1 MRSYPSPIDMKTL
14 NRLAFV
20 TLVGAVLAGCAG
32 RSVQH
37 VSTVPDVQKVG
48 NLEGSYSMKFTAA
61 GETRYAT
68 ASVKK
73 VAERQYQ
80 IARVTVYGPAV
91 YTFTV
96 SEDGAVFSEQL
107 GEGSVI
113 YRSDLKLTT
122 IRFEKTDFLCE
133 LSR

>member
-1 MRSYPSPIDMKTL
+1 MKTL
-14 NRLAFV
+14 RYLAFLTV
-20 TLVGAVLAGCAG
+20 LCALLAGCAG
-32 RSVQH
+32 RSVRQ
-37 VSTVPDVQKVG
+37 VSTVPDVQKIG
-48 NLEGSYSMKFTAA
+48 NLEGSYSMKFISE

-73 VAERQYQ
+73 IAERQYQ

-96 SEDGAVFSEQL
+96 TDDGTVSSEEL
-107 GEGSVI
+107 GTGTVS

-122 IRFEKTDFLCE
+122 IRFEKTNFLCE

>member
-1 MRSYPSPIDMKTL
+1 MKPL
-14 NRLAFV
+14 RLAF
-20 TLVGAVLAGCAG
+20 
-32 RSVQH
+32 
-37 VSTVPDVQKVG
+37 
-48 NLEGSYSMKFTAA
+48 LEGSYSMKFTSD

-80 IARVTVYGPAV
+80 IARVTVYGPTV

-96 SEDGAVFSEQL
+96 AEDGTVSSDEL
-107 GEGSVI
+107 GTGTVS

-122 IRFEKTDFLCE
+122 IRFEKTNFLCE

>member
-1 MRSYPSPIDMKTL
+1 MKPF
-14 NRLAFV
+14 RLAF
-20 TLVGAVLAGCAG
+20 LFLAIAAVFAGCAG
-32 RSVQH
+32 RSVQQ
-37 VSTVPDVQKVG
+37 VSLLPDVQKIG
-48 NLEGSYSMKFTAA
+48 NLEGSYSMKFTSD

-80 IARVTVYGPAV
+80 IARVTVYGPTV

-96 SEDGAVFSEQL
+96 AEDGTVSSDEL
-107 GEGSVI
+107 GTGTVS

-122 IRFEKTDFLCE
+122 IRFEKTNFLCE

>member
-1 MRSYPSPIDMKTL
+1 MKTL
-14 NRLAFV
+14 RLAFFAIAC
-20 TLVGAVLAGCAG
+20 TTVLFGCAG
-32 RSVQH
+32 RSVQR
-37 VSTVPDVQKVG
+37 VSVLPDVQKIG
-48 NLEGSYSMKFTAA
+48 NLEGSYSMKFTSD

-80 IARVTVYGPAV
+80 IARVTVYGPTV
-91 YTFTV
+91 YSFTV
-96 SEDGAVFSEQL
+96 ADDGTVSSEEL
-107 GEGSVI
+107 GVGSVS

-122 IRFEKTDFLCE
+122 IRFEKTNFLCE

>member
-1 MRSYPSPIDMKTL
+1 MKRF
-14 NRLAFV
+14 RLAF
-20 TLVGAVLAGCAG
+20 LVLAAAVLFGSCAG
-32 RSVQH
+32 RSVQQ
-37 VSTVPDVQKVG
+37 VSLLPDVQKIG
-48 NLEGSYSMKFTAA
+48 NLEGSYSMKFTSD

-80 IARVTVYGPAV
+80 IARVTVYGPTV

-96 SEDGAVFSEQL
+96 AEDGTVSSDEL
-107 GEGSVI
+107 GSGGISS
-113 YRSDLKLTT
+113 RSDLKLTT
-122 IRFEKTDFLCE
+122 IRFEKTNFLCE

>member
-1 MRSYPSPIDMKTL
+1 MKTL
-14 NRLAFV
+14 RLAFLALACATV
-20 TLVGAVLAGCAG
+20 LVGCAG
-32 RSVQH
+32 RPVQQ
-37 VSTVPDVQKVG
+37 VSLLPDVQKIG
-48 NLEGSYSMKFTAA
+48 NLEGSYSMKFTSD

-73 VAERQYQ
+73 IAERQYQ
-80 IARVTVYGPAV
+80 IARVTVYGPTV

-96 SEDGAVFSEQL
+96 AEDGTVSSDEL
-107 GEGSVI
+107 GNGTVS

-122 IRFEKTDFLCE
+122 IRFEKTNFLCE

>member
-1 MRSYPSPIDMKTL
+1 MNPLRS
-14 NRLAFV
+14 LALFAV
-20 TLVGAVLAGCAG
+20 VAAVLTGCAG
-32 RSVQH
+32 RSAQQ
-37 VSTVPDVQKVG
+37 VSALPDVQKIG
-48 NLEGSYSMKFTAA
+48 NLEGSYSMKFTSD

-80 IARVTVYGPAV
+80 IARVTVYGPVV

-96 SEDGAVFSEQL
+96 TEDGKVKSGDL
-107 GEGSVI
+107 GEGNIS

-122 IRFEKTDFLCE
+122 IRFEKENFLCE

>member
-1 MRSYPSPIDMKTL
+1 MKPL
-14 NRLAFV
+14 RLAFLV
-20 TLVGAVLAGCAG
+20 LACTLVLEGCAG
-32 RSVQH
+32 RSVQQ
-37 VSTVPDVQKVG
+37 VSLLPDVQKVG
-48 NLEGSYSMKFTAA
+48 NLEGSYSMKFTSD

-80 IARVTVYGPAV
+80 IARGTVYGPTV
-91 YTFTV
+91 YSFTV
-96 SEDGAVFSEQL
+96 AEDGTVDSEEL
-107 GEGSVI
+107 GTGTIS

-122 IRFEKTDFLCE
+122 IRFEKTNFLCE

>member
-1 MRSYPSPIDMKTL
+1 MKTL
-14 NRLAFV
+14 RYLAFLTV
-20 TLVGAVLAGCAG
+20 LCALLAGCAG
-32 RSVQH
+32 RSVRQ
-37 VSTVPDVQKVG
+37 VSTVPDVQKIG
-48 NLEGSYSMKFTAA
+48 NLEGSYSMKFISE

-73 VAERQYQ
+73 IAERQYQ

-96 SEDGAVFSEQL
+96 TDDGTVSSEELGAGTVS
-107 GEGSVI
+107 

-122 IRFEKTDFLCE
+122 IRFEKTKFLCE

>member
-1 MRSYPSPIDMKTL
+1 MKPF
-14 NRLAFV
+14 RLAF
-20 TLVGAVLAGCAG
+20 LSLAVALLAGCAG
-32 RSVQH
+32 RSVQQ
-37 VSTVPDVQKVG
+37 VSALPDVQKIG
-48 NLEGSYSMKFTAA
+48 NLEGSYSMKFTSD

-91 YTFTV
+91 YSFIV
-96 SEDGAVFSEQL
+96 AEDGSVSSEEL
-107 GEGSVI
+107 GAGSVS

-122 IRFEKTDFLCE
+122 IRFEKTNFLCE
-133 LSR
+133 LTR

>member
-1 MRSYPSPIDMKTL
+1 MKPL
-14 NRLAFV
+14 SRLVLAS
-20 TLVGAVLAGCAG
+20 LLAAALAGCAG
-32 RSVQH
+32 RSAQH
-37 VSTVPDVQKVG
+37 VSALPDVQKIG
-48 NLEGSYSMKFTAA
+48 NLEGSYSMKFTAS

-91 YTFTV
+91 YSFTI
-96 SEDGAVFSEQL
+96 SEDGTVKSDEL
-107 GEGSVI
+107 GTGTII

>member
-1 MRSYPSPIDMKTL
+1 MKTL
-14 NRLAFV
+14 RYLAFLTV
-20 TLVGAVLAGCAG
+20 LCALLAGCAG
-32 RSVQH
+32 RSVRQ
-37 VSTVPDVQKVG
+37 VSTVPDVQKIG
-48 NLEGSYSMKFTAA
+48 NLEGSYSMKFISE

-73 VAERQYQ
+73 IAERQCQ

-96 SEDGAVFSEQL
+96 TDDGTVSSEELGAGTVS
-107 GEGSVI
+107 

-122 IRFEKTDFLCE
+122 IRFEKTNFLCE

>member
-1 MRSYPSPIDMKTL
+1 MKPI
-14 NRLAFV
+14 RLALQA
-20 TLVGAVLAGCAG
+20 LVAAVLLAGCAG
-32 RSVQH
+32 RSVQQ
-37 VSTVPDVQKVG
+37 VSILPDVQKIG
-48 NLEGSYSMKFTAA
+48 NLEGSYSMKFTSD

-80 IARVTVYGPAV
+80 ISRVTVYGPAV
-91 YTFTV
+91 YSFTV
-96 SEDGAVFSEQL
+96 AEDGTVSSEEL
-107 GEGSVI
+107 GTGTVS

-122 IRFEKTDFLCE
+122 IRFEKTNFLCE

>member
-1 MRSYPSPIDMKTL
+1 MKTL
-14 NRLAFV
+14 RLVSLALAAAFV
-20 TLVGAVLAGCAG
+20 LEGCAG
-32 RSVQH
+32 RSVQQ
-37 VSTVPDVQKVG
+37 VSLLPDVQKIG
-48 NLEGSYSMKFTAA
+48 NLEGSYSMKFTSD

-80 IARVTVYGPAV
+80 IARVTVYGPTV
-91 YTFTV
+91 YSFTV
-96 SEDGAVFSEQL
+96 AEDGTVSSEEL
-107 GEGSVI
+107 GTGTVS

-122 IRFEKTDFLCE
+122 IRFEKTNFLCE

>member
-1 MRSYPSPIDMKTL
+1 MKPL
-14 NRLAFV
+14 R
-20 TLVGAVLAGCAG
+20 TLVLFAALCALFAGCAG
-32 RSVQH
+32 RSAQQ
-37 VSTVPDVQKVG
+37 VSALPDVQKIG
-48 NLEGSYSMKFTAA
+48 NLEGSYSMKFTSD

-96 SEDGAVFSEQL
+96 SEDGTVKSEQL
-107 GEGSVI
+107 GEGNVS

-122 IRFEKTDFLCE
+122 IRFEKPNFLCE

>member
-1 MRSYPSPIDMKTL
+1 MKPL
-14 NRLAFV
+14 RLAFFV
-20 TLVGAVLAGCAG
+20 LACTAVLGGCAG
-32 RSVQH
+32 RSVQQ
-37 VSTVPDVQKVG
+37 VSLLPDVQKVG
-48 NLEGSYSMKFTAA
+48 NLEGSYSMKFTSD

-80 IARVTVYGPAV
+80 IARVTVYGPTV
-91 YTFTV
+91 YSFTV
-96 SEDGAVFSEQL
+96 AEDGTVASEEL
-107 GEGSVI
+107 GTGTIS

-122 IRFEKTDFLCE
+122 IRFEKTNFLCE

>member
-1 MRSYPSPIDMKTL
+1 MKTL
-14 NRLAFV
+14 RLAFLALACATV
-20 TLVGAVLAGCAG
+20 LVGCAG
-32 RSVQH
+32 RPVQQ
-37 VSTVPDVQKVG
+37 VSLLPDVQKIG
-48 NLEGSYSMKFTAA
+48 NLEGSYSMKFTSD

-73 VAERQYQ
+73 IAERQYQ
-80 IARVTVYGPAV
+80 IARVTVYGPTV

-96 SEDGAVFSEQL
+96 AEDGSVSSDEL
-107 GEGSVI
+107 GNGTVS

-122 IRFEKTDFLCE
+122 IRFEKTNFLCE

>member
-1 MRSYPSPIDMKTL
+1 MKRF
-14 NRLAFV
+14 RLAF
-20 TLVGAVLAGCAG
+20 LVLSAAVLFGSCAG
-32 RSVQH
+32 RSVQQ
-37 VSTVPDVQKVG
+37 VSLLPDVQKIG
-48 NLEGSYSMKFTAA
+48 NLEGSYSMKFTSD

-73 VAERQYQ
+73 IAERQYQ
-80 IARVTVYGPAV
+80 IARVTVYGPTV

-96 SEDGAVFSEQL
+96 AEDGTVSSDEL
-107 GEGSVI
+107 GTGGIS

-122 IRFEKTDFLCE
+122 IRFEKTNFLCE

>member
-1 MRSYPSPIDMKTL
+1 MRTL
-14 NRLAFV
+14 RHLAFLSALC
-20 TLVGAVLAGCAG
+20 LVFAGCAG
-32 RSVQH
+32 RSAKQ
-37 VSTVPDVQKVG
+37 VSAVPDIQKIG
-48 NLEGSYSMKFTAA
+48 NLEGSYSMKFTSD

-73 VAERQYQ
+73 IAERQYE

-91 YTFTV
+91 YLFTV
-96 SEDGAVFSEQL
+96 ADDGTVSSEEL
-107 GEGSVI
+107 GTGSVS

-122 IRFEKTDFLCE
+122 IRFEKTNFLCE

>member
-1 MRSYPSPIDMKTL
+1 MKTPY
-14 NRLAFV
+14 RLA
-20 TLVGAVLAGCAG
+20 LSLLLGLALTGCAG
-32 RSVQH
+32 RSAQQ
-37 VSTVPDVQKVG
+37 VSAIPDVQRIG
-48 NLEGSYSMKFTAA
+48 NLEGSYSMKFTSA

-80 IARVTVYGPAV
+80 IARVTVYGPVV

-96 SEDGAVFSEQL
+96 AEDGSVKSEELGAGAVS
-107 GEGSVI
+107 

-122 IRFEKTDFLCE
+122 IRFEKANFLCE

>member
-1 MRSYPSPIDMKTL
+1 MKTL
-14 NRLAFV
+14 RYLAFL
-20 TLVGAVLAGCAG
+20 TVLCALLTGCAG
-32 RSVQH
+32 RSVRQ
-37 VSTVPDVQKVG
+37 VSTVPDVQKIG
-48 NLEGSYSMKFTAA
+48 NLEGSYSMKFISE

-73 VAERQYQ
+73 IAERQYQ

-96 SEDGAVFSEQL
+96 TDDGTVSSEELGAGTVS
-107 GEGSVI
+107 

-122 IRFEKTDFLCE
+122 IRFEKTNFLCE